1 MQTRRNSST
10 LIPSPSSSLSS
21 SATSGSGIEKVGAM
35 ELVVVEKKAEVNQVG
50 VSVVEAVGSEP
61 PLVHDSRSL
70 IVVGG
75 RVEGR
80 RCEDVLVDG
89 GASSNFVLRAWAEQE
104 GLRIR
109 PLTVPIEV
117 TLANRGSVFVTDAVR
132 VQSMNCVGSEAPCV
146 LLVLDSLSHNVVLG
160 MPWLHAAKVTIDFG
174 RGRWNGL
181 PVHTVD
187 QVDVSQSTSLS
198 TLQQL
203 QLCGMVI
210 APDYAGRMQTILL
223 RVGAVF
229 STDLPMGGVAKTGRA
244 VKCTVVLIDPNC
256 RPVVDGERRRPQKD
270 IDILSD
276 WTDEM
281 LKARLIVA
289 SKSSWRAQAVLVA
302 KHREGV
308 KLDEKRPCLDFRRP
322 NLLIRTDSFPL
333 PLLEDLMDKLTGM
346 RLFSKLDLT
355 KGFWQIPM
363 DEATRHILAFSTPK
377 GLFEPLVMPF
387 GMKNAPAIFQREM
400 QRVLGDRIMKGVIV
414 FVDDI
419 LIYSKTDDEHADMI
433 EWVLTRLRDE
443 GYVAHPDKCE
453 FFQREVSFLGHVVNA
468 DGIAV
473 QQYKVQAVRD
483 WPVPKDKREVRGFLG
498 LTGYYRRF
506 IKDYGWLAMPLTALL
521 HEKVK
526 FSWGPEE
533 QKAFDVLKDSLTT
546 APVMAHP
553 DPNRQYILHTDAS
566 GFAVSGVLSQKQDD
580 GKVRPVAY
588 LSNKMDQAEINY
600 TTFDQELLAIVT
612 CIDKWKVYITGTRH
626 PVLVYTDHYAL
637 QWIRSTKELTGRQA
651 RWLERIGDADF
662 EVKHIAGVENGAADA
677 LSRRADHQPVEYRL
691 TESQAQWLEQNG
703 GDGARVQ
710 RIPDD
715 QPGPSARP
723 TVQARDSEEKVEAV
737 TRGRKDKKV
746 RVQVK
751 LLGMLAKLSPPP
763 RVQLA
768 LAESRVSIPLLDEMR
783 AAVGK
788 DEWYA
793 GKMKEQRPTDGLV
806 REEGLLREPHTGM
819 VWVPADHELRSRLV
833 REAHEHGGHH
843 GVVKTLKRLNQSC
856 VWEGMRAQVTD
867 YVRGCEACAR
877 AKSNSQLPA
886 GLLQPLPIPGRPWEV
901 ITLDFVG
908 PLKETKNGNSMVLV
922 VVDKFSKQ
930 GHFIA
935 TQKTVNAEK
944 TARLLLQHVVKHH
957 SLPRAIVSDRDP
969 RFTSDMWKELW
980 QGTGTELRM
989 SSSYHPQT
997 DGQTERLNR
1006 VLETGLRLY
1015 CNASRTDWDE
1025 CLHLVEAF
1033 YNSSVHESTGKT
1045 PFEMNGTVWTDAAT
1059 LALQSPVMTQVH
1071 NQKAEDVL
1079 SQLRLVWTE
1088 ARRAMM
1094 RSQEKQKKYAD
1105 EKRREEQYEVGDLVM
1120 LSLRHLGK
1128 TKGKLSDRFVGPFP
1142 VKELVGDGGVNVRL
1156 ELPKKYSR
1164 IAQTFHFDKLKRFT
1178 PSQHDWPGRVQDSQR
1193 LPAVVEENDEYEV
1206 ERVIG
1211 KRITFEDVDETGDTE
1226 QKEQSSN
1233 RFSPLI
1239 DEDTEDEVAEDVD
1252 QKWRESKYENDRDG
1266 HGGQGEGKTESHPQ
1280 EEDEEEVKEREEPTR
1295 RVTRATTR
1303 AARECQVVSLH
1314 ALRLGRAK
1322 GSKVTPGTT
1331 PKREVVWYLVQWKE
1345 YGEEHN
1351 SWVRA
1356 EDMHAPDAIREYE
1369 EAQQRGDDLGVH
1381 YLHCKATRTVTTGE
1395 ELCELETRMVGDWA
1409 CE

>member
-10 LIPSPSSSLSS
+10 FINPPSSSLSS

-35 ELVVVEKKAEVNQVG
+35 ELVVVEKKTEVNKVG
-50 VSVVEAVGSEP
+50 VKVVEAVGSEP
-61 PLVHDSRSL
+61 PLVHDSHSL

-80 RCEDVLVDG
+80 KCEDVLVDG

-117 TLANRGSVFVTDAVR
+117 TLANRGSVFVKDAVR

-160 MPWLHAAKVTIDFG
+160 VPWLHAAKVTIDFG
-174 RGRWNGL
+174 RERWNGL
-181 PVHTVD
+181 PVHTVE
-187 QVDVSQSTSLS
+187 QVDVSQPTTSS

-210 APDYAGRMQTILL
+210 APDYAGRMEAILL
-223 RVGAVF
+223 RVGSVF
-229 STDLPMGGVAKTGRA
+229 STDLPKGGVAKTGRA
-244 VKCTVVLIDPNC
+244 VKCGVVLTDPRC
-256 RPVVDGERRRPQKD
+256 RPAVDGERRRSQKD
-270 IDILSD
+270 IDTLTE
-276 WTDEM
+276 WTRDM
-281 LKARLIVA
+281 LKVNLIRA
-289 SKSSWRAQAVLVA
+289 STSSWRAQAVLVA
-302 KHREGV
+302 KHRDGV
-308 KLDEKRPCLDFRRP
+308 QLDEKRPCLDYRRVN
-322 NLLIRTDSFPL
+322 NLIQTDSFPL
-333 PLLEDLMDKLTGM
+333 PLVEDLMDKLTGM
-346 RLFSKLDLT
+346 KLFSKLDLT

-363 DEATRHILAFSTPK
+363 DEQSRHVLAFSTPL
-377 GLFEPLVMPF
+377 GLFEPRVMPF
-387 GMKNAPAIFQREM
+387 GMKNAPAVFQREM
-400 QRVLGDRIMKGVIV
+400 QRVLSERLMKGVIV

-419 LIYSKTDDEHADMI
+419 LIYTKTADEHADMV

-443 GYVAHPDKCE
+443 GYIAHPDKCE

-468 DGIAV
+468 EGIAV
-473 QQYKVQAVRD
+473 QQHKVQAVRD
-483 WPVPKDKREVRGFLG
+483 WPTPKDKKEVRGFLG

-506 IKDYGWLAMPLTALL
+506 IKEYGQLAMPLTDLL
-521 HEKVK
+521 HETVK
-526 FSWGPEE
+526 FKWGEKE
-533 QKAFDVLKDSLTT
+533 QQALDALKERLTQ

-553 DPNRQYILHTDAS
+553 DHDRQFILHTDAS

-588 LSNKMDQAEINY
+588 LSKKMDKAEINY
-600 TTFDQELLAIVT
+600 STFDQELLAIVT
-612 CIDKWKVYITGTRH
+612 CLDKWKVYITGTRH

-637 QWIRSTKELTGRQA
+637 QWIRSSKELTGRQA

-662 EVKHIAGVENGAADA
+662 VVHHIAGTLNGAADA

-691 TESQAQWLEQNG
+691 TESQAQWLEQSG
-703 GDGARVQ
+703 IAGVKVQ
-710 RIPDD
+710 RVPKAH
-715 QPGPSARP
+715 QSSPTLSRP
-723 TVQARDSEEKVEAV
+723 VEEKDGGEDTGTV
-737 TRGRKDKKV
+737 TRERKDTKV
-746 RVQVK
+746 KVQVR
-751 LLGMLAKLSPPP
+751 LLGMLARLNPSPK
-763 RVQLA
+763 VQLS
-768 LAESRVSIPLLDEMR
+768 LAQSRVIIPLLDEMR
-783 AAVGK
+783 AAAAK
-788 DEWYA
+788 DEWYES
-793 GKMKEQRPTDGLV
+793 KVKEERPTDGLV
-806 REEGLLREPHTGM
+806 REDGLLREPHTGM
-819 VWVPADHELRSRLV
+819 VWVPAQDELRSRLV

-843 GVVKTLKRLNQSC
+843 GVTKTLKRLNQSC
-856 VWEGMRAQVTD
+856 WWEGMRAQVTD

-877 AKSNSQLPA
+877 AKSSAQLPA

-922 VVDKFSKQ
+922 VVDKFSKE

-957 SLPRAIVSDRDP
+957 SLPTAIVSDRDP

-980 QGTGTELRM
+980 HGMGTELRM

-1006 VLETGLRLY
+1006 TLETGLRLY
-1015 CNASRTDWDE
+1015 CNSTRTDWDE

-1059 LALQSPVMTQVH
+1059 LALQSPVMTHVH

-1079 SQLRLVWTE
+1079 SQLRLVWAE

-1094 RSQEKQKKYAD
+1094 RAQEKQKKYAD
-1105 EKRREEQYEVGDLVM
+1105 EKRRDERYEVGDLVM
-1120 LSLRHLGK
+1120 LSLKHLGK
-1128 TKGKLSDRFVGPFP
+1128 RKGKLSDRWVGPFP
-1142 VKELVGDGGVNVRL
+1142 VKELIGDHGLDVRL

-1164 IAQTFHFDKLKRFT
+1164 MAQTIHVDKLKHFT
-1178 PSQHDWPGRVQDSQR
+1178 PSQHEWPGRVQGNQR
-1193 LPAVVEENDEYEV
+1193 LPAVLEEENGEYEV

-1211 KRITFEDVDETGDTE
+1211 KRITFEDVEEPVDAER
-1226 QKEQSSN
+1226 KVPHSSN
-1233 RFSPLI
+1233 PFSPLVGQ
-1239 DEDTEDEVAEDVD
+1239 DHEDEETKDGADDSET
-1252 QKWRESKYENDRDG
+1252 WRENKYDDN
-1266 HGGQGEGKTESHPQ
+1266 GQDDEKVESSLQ
-1280 EEDEEEVKEREEPTR
+1280 EEEVKEREEPVR

-1303 AARECQVVSLH
+1303 AARERQVVSVH
-1314 ALRLGRAK
+1314 ALRLTRSRG
-1322 GSKVTPGTT
+1322 GQVTPGTKE
-1331 PKREVVWYLVQWKE
+1331 KREVVWYLVQWKG
-1345 YGEEHN
+1345 YGEEYN

-1369 EAQQRGDDLGVH
+1369 EAQRRGDDLGVH
-1381 YLHCKATRTVTTGE
+1381 YLHCKAMGDDEQLSVLSTRV
-1395 ELCELETRMVGDWA
+1395 VGDWSS
-1409 CE
+1409 